1 MGGRSAVGDAIGGA
15 QPSRSAAAPS
25 AGTVPDPL
33 ERALAAIAGIERPVV
48 VDVGGGSGTSAV
60 PLAVRGCQVVVVD
73 SSIDALA
80 ILRRRATDARVG
92 ERVQGIQGDAD
103 RLAQAVGAN
112 TADLVLCHHLLEELD
127 DPAAAV
133 AATAEVLRSGGV
145 LSVLAAGRF
154 GAVLAQARVGRV
166 REARA
171 VLEDPDGRFANHDPL
186 RRRFDLDGLQ
196 ALFDRAGLKVESTT
210 GVGLGTSDPEL
221 EASLGAHPVFR
232 QLGTDL
238 QVLGRRSGL

>member
-1 MGGRSAVGDAIGGA
+1 M
-15 QPSRSAAAPS
+15 SAAAVAPAPCRLRS
-25 AGTVPDPL
+25 AGC
-33 ERALAAIAGIERPVV
+33 R
-48 VDVGGGSGTSAV
+48 
-60 PLAVRGCQVVVVD
+60 VVVVD

-103 RLAQAVGAN
+103 RLSQAVGAN

-127 DPAAAV
+127 DPAAAIG
-133 AATAEVLRSGGV
+133 AMAEVLRDGGV

-171 VLEDPDGRFANHDPL
+171 VLEDPDGRFADHDPL

-196 ALFDRAGLKVESTT
+196 ALFDRAGLTVESTT
-210 GVGLGTSDPEL
+210 GVGLGTSDVEF

-238 QVLGRRSGL
+238 QVLGRRSRS